1 MAVQSGEEREA
12 FHRFV
17 REVKKRYRPEK
28 MLLFGSRARD
38 ESSRRSDY
46 DLLIVSRS
54 FEGTPLTDRATA
66 IYRMW
71 PLWADLDCLCLT
83 PSEFERSRHR
93 VSIIREID
101 REGVPL

>member
-1 MAVQSGEEREA
+1 MAVHPAEEAQA
-12 FHRFV
+12 FERFV
-17 REVKKRYRPEK
+17 QEIKARYRPERI
-28 MLLFGSRARD
+28 LLFGSRARRQP
-38 ESSRRSDY
+38 SPGSDY
-46 DLLIVSRS
+46 DLLIVSGS

-83 PSEFERSRHR
+83 PDEFERSRHR
-93 VSIIREID
+93 ISIVREID